1 MWVPALLC
9 VPEDEQVLADLG
21 TLLVALP
28 SAYVSMGLHMTDYQL
43 PGSSAL
49 LRVARNKNT
58 DMSKL

>member
-1 MWVPALLC
+1 MY
-9 VPEDEQVLADLG
+9 PEDEQVLADLG